1 MTTGLMV
8 TMAVCLTLICL
19 ASLTLAGFLV
29 WWTMSS
35 SGQHSI
41 SAGKQQTLALESMK
55 EMVGQS
61 ATMVGSMAELSE
73 MLLLGRPVEPT
84 SLSEPVETPNVSSM
98 MPNDLWEQ
106 LPEAIKM
113 TLIREAEESETVG
126 IWPEAS
132 ETLQPDSAQEWATP

>member
-1 MTTGLMV
+1 MTTGLLV

-41 SAGKQQTLALESMK
+41 SAGKQQMLALEAMK

-61 ATMVGSMAELSE
+61 ATMVGSMTELSE
-73 MLLLGRPVEPT
+73 LLLLGRPAEPT
-84 SLSEPVETPNVSSM
+84 LQTAPSETPPENLM
-98 MPNDLWEQ
+98 MPADLWSR
-106 LPEAIKM
+106 LPDAIKM
-113 TLIREAEESETVG
+113 TLSREWEESEAAGT
-126 IWPEAS
+126 WPDPS
-132 ETLQPDSAQEWATP
+132 ETLQHGYEPATETL